1 MTRTTG
7 TRFLIIGAGDAGR
20 MAAEE
25 MLRHADS
32 GLVPVGFI
40 DDDPAKLGT
49 TVAGLPVVGDR
60 SRIHDAIASLAAD
73 EILIALPSASGS
85 AVRGII
91 RWCESERVRF
101 RVVPGI
107 WEIIRGDVHLQ
118 QIRPVRAEDLLGR
131 ETVELDVD
139 LVRGAYAGKRLLVT
153 GAGGSIG
160 SEICRQ
166 LLAAEPAELVLLGRG
181 ENSIFEAD
189 MSFRDREA
197 AVDGASRRG
206 ASATRIDTVI
216 GDVRDA
222 ALVERLVARV
232 QPHAIFHAAAHKH
245 VWLMEQH
252 PAEAVANNVLATAG
266 LIDAAV
272 RHGAERFVLISTDKA
287 VNPHAVMGATKRLAE
302 IHLLQRA
309 EALAAAGSRTKLMAV
324 RFGNVLGS
332 RGSVVP
338 IFQRQIGWGG
348 PVTVSHPEAARF
360 FMTIKEA
367 ALLVIEAGAIGNGG
381 EIFVLD
387 MGEQVLIA
395 ELARDLIILSGLRP
409 DVDVPI
415 AFTGMKPGEKL
426 REGLVHDFETLEATP
441 VAGVRVTRGLKAGQP
456 PVDAPALAE
465 LRRLADAADRD
476 GILAAIERLV
486 PEARL
491 AREAPG
497 RPAAR

>member
-1 MTRTTG
+1 
-7 TRFLIIGAGDAGR
+7 
-20 MAAEE
+20 MAALE

-40 DDDPAKLGT
+40 DDDPAKIGT
-49 TVAGLPVVGDR
+49 TVAGLPVAGDR
-60 SRIHDAIASLAAD
+60 SRIHDAIAQLAAD
-73 EILIALPSASGS
+73 EILIALPSASGA

-139 LVRGAYAGKRLLVT
+139 LVRGAYRGKRLLVT

-160 SEICRQ
+160 SEICRH
-166 LLAAEPAELVLLGRG
+166 LLAAEPAELVILGRG

-189 MSFRDREA
+189 LSFKERAVPAGA
-197 AVDGASRRG
+197 AP
-206 ASATRIDTVI
+206 TRIDTVI
-216 GDVRDA
+216 GDVRDT
-222 ALVERLVARV
+222 ALVERLLARV
-232 QPHAIFHAAAHKH
+232 KPHAIFHAAAHKH

-309 EALAAAGSRTKLMAV
+309 AELAAAGGGTKLMTAGGGTKLMAV

-338 IFQRQIGWGG
+338 IFQRQIGRGG
-348 PVTVSHPEAARF
+348 PVTVSDPEAARF

-367 ALLVIEAGAIGNGG
+367 ALLVIEAGAIGEGG

-387 MGEQVLIA
+387 MGEPMLIA

-415 AFTGMKPGEKL
+415 AFTGLKSGEKL
-426 REGLVHDFETLEATP
+426 REGLVHDFEPLAPTA
-441 VAGVRVTRGLKAGQP
+441 VAGIRVTRGLKPGQP
-456 PVDAPALAE
+456 AVDAAALAT
-465 LRRLADAADRD
+465 LKRLADQADRA
-476 GILAAIERLV
+476 GIVAAIEALV

-491 AREAPG
+491 ARDVPG
-497 RPAAR
+497 GPAAR

>member
-1 MTRTTG
+1 MTRTNP

-25 MLRHADS
+25 MLRHAES

-40 DDDPAKLGT
+40 DDDPAKVGT
-49 TVAGLPVVGDR
+49 TVAGLPVAGDR
-60 SRIHDAIASLAAD
+60 SRIHDAIAALGAD
-73 EILIALPSASGS
+73 EILIALPSASG
-85 AVRGII
+85 AAIRGIV
-91 RWCESERVRF
+91 RWCETERLKF

-131 ETVELDVD
+131 ETVELDVE
-139 LVRGAYAGKRLLVT
+139 LVRGAYRGKRLLVT

-166 LLAAEPAELVLLGRG
+166 LLSAEPAELVLLGRG

-189 MSFRDREA
+189 LSFREVQA
-197 AVDGASRRG
+197 GTG
-206 ASATRIDTVI
+206 ATRIDTVI

-232 QPHAIFHAAAHKH
+232 KPHAIFHAAAHKH

-309 EALAAAGSRTKLMAV
+309 AALAAAGSPTKLMAV

-338 IFQRQIGWGG
+338 IFQRQIGRGG

-367 ALLVIEAGAIGNGG
+367 ALLVIEAGAIGEGG

-409 DVDVPI
+409 EVDVPI
-415 AFTGMKPGEKL
+415 AFTGLKTGEKL
-426 REGLVHDFETLEATP
+426 REGLVHPFETLAPTG
-441 VAGVRVTRGLKAGQP
+441 VTGVRVTRGLPPGQP
-456 PVDAPALAE
+456 AVDVAALAE
-465 LRRLADAADRD
+465 LKRLADAADRD
-476 GILAAIERLV
+476 GIAAAIERLV
-486 PEARL
+486 PEATL
-491 AREAPG
+491 ARG
-497 RPAAR
+497 GSGKPAGS